1 MIILS
6 IGTNIGDRERN
17 IENAVKALSEIG
29 KVSAVSPIY
38 TSEPWGFESENGFY
52 NIALILES
60 ELSPLNLLRETQRI
74 EKELGRTAKTTTEY
88 ADRVIDIDIIDY
100 DNQIIRHEIRDTR
113 CEARDTRHETRD
125 ARHEI
130 RDVRCEILKINNPS
144 ASGITPKTEEESQ
157 EQFSTVNSQQLSIE
171 PPRPTDTPPKTGG
184 DYLDQQSTLNNQLS
198 TLNNSSPVLGEVHE
212 VGRGKTLNSKL
223 SILNSQR
230 SLLTL
235 PHPLM
240 HLRNFVLYPLA
251 DIAPEWRHPILKLTA
266 QELKERSEDKSIP
279 YKKIKNK

>member
-17 IENAVKALSEIG
+17 IENAVKALGEIG
-29 KVSAVSPIY
+29 KVGAVSPIY

-52 NIALILES
+52 NIALTMES
-60 ELSPLNLLRETQRI
+60 DLLPLDLLRETQRI

-100 DNQIIRHEIRDTR
+100 DNQII
-113 CEARDTRHETRD
+113 
-125 ARHEI
+125 
-130 RDVRCEILKINNPS
+130 KIS
-144 ASGITPKTEEESQ
+144 RQ
-157 EQFSTVNSQQLSIE
+157 STVN
-171 PPRPTDTPPKTGG
+171 
-184 DYLDQQSTLNNQLS
+184 
-198 TLNNSSPVLGEVHE
+198 
-212 VGRGKTLNSKL
+212 
-223 SILNSQR
+223 

-251 DIAPEWRHPILKLTA
+251 DIAPEWVHPILKLTTL
-266 QELKERSEDKSIP
+266 ELKAKSEDKSIP
-279 YKKIKNK
+279 YKK

>member
-17 IENAVKALSEIG
+17 IENAVKALGEIG
-29 KVSAVSPIY
+29 KVTAISPIY

-60 ELSPLNLLRETQRI
+60 DLSPLDLLRETQRI

-100 DNQIIRHEIRDTR
+100 DNQII
-113 CEARDTRHETRD
+113 
-125 ARHEI
+125 
-130 RDVRCEILKINNPS
+130 KI
-144 ASGITPKTEEESQ
+144 SQ
-157 EQFSTVNSQQLSIE
+157 QSTVN
-171 PPRPTDTPPKTGG
+171 
-184 DYLDQQSTLNNQLS
+184 
-198 TLNNSSPVLGEVHE
+198 
-212 VGRGKTLNSKL
+212 
-223 SILNSQR
+223 

-251 DIAPEWRHPILKLTA
+251 DIAPEWVHPILKLTTL
-266 QELKERSEDKSIP
+266 ELKAKSGDKSIP
-279 YKKIKNK
+279 YKK

>member
-17 IENAVKALSEIG
+17 IDNAIVALGEIG
-29 KVSAVSPIY
+29 KVGAVSPIY

-60 ELSPLNLLRETQRI
+60 ELSPLELLQETQRI
-74 EKELGRTAKTTTEY
+74 EKELGRTTKTTTEY

-100 DNQIIRHEIRDTR
+100 DNQII
-113 CEARDTRHETRD
+113 
-125 ARHEI
+125 
-130 RDVRCEILKINNPS
+130 KI
-144 ASGITPKTEEESQ
+144 
-157 EQFSTVNSQQLSIE
+157 SQQSSVISHQSSIE

-184 DYLDQQSTLNNQLS
+184 EYLDQESTLNSQLS

-251 DIAPEWRHPILKLTA
+251 DIAPEWMHPILKLTTL
-266 QELKERSEDKSIP
+266 ELKEKSEDKSIP
-279 YKKIKNK
+279 YKNK

>member
-17 IENAVKALSEIG
+17 IENAVKALGEIG
-29 KVSAVSPIY
+29 KVGAVSPIY

-60 ELSPLNLLRETQRI
+60 ELSPLDLLRETQRI

-113 CEARDTRHETRD
+113 CEIRDTRH
-125 ARHEI
+125 
-130 RDVRCEILKINNPS
+130 EILKINNPS
-144 ASGITPKTEEESQ
+144 ASGITPKKEEESQ
-157 EQFSTVNSQQLSIE
+157 EQLSTVNSQQSSIE
-171 PPRPTDTPPKTGG
+171 PPRPTDTPPNTGG
-184 DYLDQQSTLNNQLS
+184 EYLEQLS

-279 YKKIKNK
+279 YKK

>member
-17 IENAVKALSEIG
+17 IENAVKALGEIG

-60 ELSPLNLLRETQRI
+60 ELSPLDLLRETQRI

-100 DNQIIRHEIRDTR
+100 DNQIIRHEIRD
-113 CEARDTRHETRD
+113 ARHETRD
-125 ARHEI
+125 T
-130 RDVRCEILKINNPS
+130 RCEILKINNPS

-157 EQFSTVNSQQLSIE
+157 EQLSTVNSQQSA
-171 PPRPTDTPPKTGG
+171 
-184 DYLDQQSTLNNQLS
+184 
-198 TLNNSSPVLGEVHE
+198 LNNSSPVLGEVHE

-223 SILNSQR
+223 SILNAQR

-279 YKKIKNK
+279 YKK

>member
-6 IGTNIGDRERN
+6 MGTNIGDRERN
-17 IENAVKALSEIG
+17 IENAIVALGKIG

-60 ELSPLNLLRETQRI
+60 ELSPLDLLRETQRI

-100 DNQIIRHEIRDTR
+100 DNQIIR
-113 CEARDTRHETRD
+113 CETRD
-125 ARHEI
+125 T
-130 RDVRCEILKINNPS
+130 RCEILKINNPS

-157 EQFSTVNSQQLSIE
+157 EQLSTVNSQQSSIE
-171 PPRPTDTPPKTGG
+171 PPRPADTPPNTGG
-184 DYLDQQSTLNNQLS
+184 EYLDQQSTLLYRRN
-198 TLNNSSPVLGEVHE
+198 
-212 VGRGKTLNSKL
+212 
-223 SILNSQR
+223 ILRLYHQR

-240 HLRNFVLYPLA
+240 DLRNFVLYPLA

-279 YKKIKNK
+279 HKK

>member
-17 IENAVKALSEIG
+17 IENAVKALGEIG
-29 KVSAVSPIY
+29 KVGAVSPIY

-60 ELSPLNLLRETQRI
+60 ELSPLDLLRETQRI

-100 DNQIIRHEIRDTR
+100 DNQIIRHET
-113 CEARDTRHETRD
+113 RDTRHETRD
-125 ARHEI
+125 A
-130 RDVRCEILKINNPS
+130 RCEILKINNPS

-157 EQFSTVNSQQLSIE
+157 EQLSI
-171 PPRPTDTPPKTGG
+171 PN
-184 DYLDQQSTLNNQLS
+184 SQLS

-279 YKKIKNK
+279 YKK

>member
-17 IENAVKALSEIG
+17 IENAVKALGEIG
-29 KVSAVSPIY
+29 KVGAVSPIY

-60 ELSPLNLLRETQRI
+60 ELSPLDLLRETQRI

-100 DNQIIRHEIRDTR
+100 DNQIIR
-113 CEARDTRHETRD
+113 CETRD
-125 ARHEI
+125 ARHEM
-130 RDVRCEILKINNPS
+130 RDARCEILKINNPS

-157 EQFSTVNSQQLSIE
+157 EQLSTVNSQQSSIE
-171 PPRPTDTPPKTGG
+171 PPRPADTPPKTGG
-184 DYLDQQSTLNNQLS
+184 EYLDQQSTLNSQLS
-198 TLNNSSPVLGEVHE
+198 ALNNSSPVLGEVHE

-223 SILNSQR
+223 STLNSQR

-279 YKKIKNK
+279 YKK

>member
-17 IENAVKALSEIG
+17 IENAVKALGEIG
-29 KVSAVSPIY
+29 KVGAISPIY

-60 ELSPLNLLRETQRI
+60 DLSPLDLLRETQRI

-100 DNQIIRHEIRDTR
+100 DNQIIDYR
-113 CEARDTRHETRD
+113 
-125 ARHEI
+125 
-130 RDVRCEILKINNPS
+130 VQS
-144 ASGITPKTEEESQ
+144 AD
-157 EQFSTVNSQQLSIE
+157 NS
-171 PPRPTDTPPKTGG
+171 
-184 DYLDQQSTLNNQLS
+184 
-198 TLNNSSPVLGEVHE
+198 
-212 VGRGKTLNSKL
+212 
-223 SILNSQR
+223 

-251 DIAPEWRHPILKLTA
+251 DIAPKWVHPILKLTTL
-266 QELKERSEDKSIP
+266 EL
-279 YKKIKNK
+279 

>member
-17 IENAVKALSEIG
+17 IENAVKALGEIG
-29 KVSAVSPIY
+29 KVTAISPIY

-60 ELSPLNLLRETQRI
+60 DLSPLDLLRETQRI

-100 DNQIIRHEIRDTR
+100 DNQII
-113 CEARDTRHETRD
+113 
-125 ARHEI
+125 
-130 RDVRCEILKINNPS
+130 
-144 ASGITPKTEEESQ
+144 
-157 EQFSTVNSQQLSIE
+157 
-171 PPRPTDTPPKTGG
+171 
-184 DYLDQQSTLNNQLS
+184 DYRLQSTDN
-198 TLNNSSPVLGEVHE
+198 P
-212 VGRGKTLNSKL
+212 
-223 SILNSQR
+223 
-230 SLLTL
+230 SLLTI

-251 DIAPEWRHPILKLTA
+251 DIAPEWVHPILELTTL
-266 QELKERSEDKSIP
+266 ELKAKSGDKSIP
-279 YKKIKNK
+279 YKKITFENSQVRK

>member
-17 IENAVKALSEIG
+17 IENAIVALGEIG
-29 KVSAVSPIY
+29 KVGAVSPIY

-60 ELSPLNLLRETQRI
+60 ELSPLDLLRETQRI

-100 DNQIIRHEIRDTR
+100 DGQIITI
-113 CEARDTRHETRD
+113 
-125 ARHEI
+125 
-130 RDVRCEILKINNPS
+130 
-144 ASGITPKTEEESQ
+144 SQ
-157 EQFSTVNSQQLSIE
+157 QSTANSQQSSIE

-184 DYLDQQSTLNNQLS
+184 EYLY
-198 TLNNSSPVLGEVHE
+198 
-212 VGRGKTLNSKL
+212 
-223 SILNSQR
+223 QR

-251 DIAPEWRHPILKLTA
+251 DIAPEWVHPILKLTA

-279 YKKIKNK
+279 DKKNKK

>member
-17 IENAVKALSEIG
+17 IENAIVALGEIG
-29 KVSAVSPIY
+29 KVTAISPIY

-60 ELSPLNLLRETQRI
+60 ELLPLDLLQETQRI

-100 DNQIIRHEIRDTR
+100 DNQIIDYRVE
-113 CEARDTRHETRD
+113 
-125 ARHEI
+125 
-130 RDVRCEILKINNPS
+130 S
-144 ASGITPKTEEESQ
+144 AD
-157 EQFSTVNSQQLSIE
+157 NS
-171 PPRPTDTPPKTGG
+171 
-184 DYLDQQSTLNNQLS
+184 
-198 TLNNSSPVLGEVHE
+198 
-212 VGRGKTLNSKL
+212 
-223 SILNSQR
+223 

-240 HLRNFVLYPLA
+240 HLRNFVLYPLT
-251 DIAPEWRHPILKLTA
+251 DIAPKWVHPILKLTTL
-266 QELKERSEDKSIP
+266 ELKAKSEDKSIP
-279 YKKIKNK
+279 YKK

>member
-17 IENAVKALSEIG
+17 IENAVKALGEIG
-29 KVSAVSPIY
+29 KVGAVSPIY

-52 NIALILES
+52 NIALTMES
-60 ELSPLNLLRETQRI
+60 ELSPLDLLRETQRI

-100 DNQIIRHEIRDTR
+100 DNQII
-113 CEARDTRHETRD
+113 
-125 ARHEI
+125 
-130 RDVRCEILKINNPS
+130 KIS
-144 ASGITPKTEEESQ
+144 HQSSVISHQ
-157 EQFSTVNSQQLSIE
+157 SSIE

-184 DYLDQQSTLNNQLS
+184 EYLDQESTLNSQLS

-251 DIAPEWRHPILKLTA
+251 DIAPEWVHPILKLTTL
-266 QELKERSEDKSIP
+266 ELKAKSEDKSIP
-279 YKKIKNK
+279 YKNK

>member
-6 IGTNIGDRERN
+6 IGTNIGDREQN
-17 IENAVKALSEIG
+17 IKNAVKALGEIG
-29 KVSAVSPIY
+29 KVGAVSPIY

-52 NIALILES
+52 NIALTIES
-60 ELSPLNLLRETQRI
+60 DLSPLDLLRETQRI

-100 DNQIIRHEIRDTR
+100 DNQII
-113 CEARDTRHETRD
+113 
-125 ARHEI
+125 
-130 RDVRCEILKINNPS
+130 KI
-144 ASGITPKTEEESQ
+144 SQ
-157 EQFSTVNSQQLSIE
+157 QSSVNSHQSSIE

-184 DYLDQQSTLNNQLS
+184 EYLDQELTLNSQLS

-251 DIAPEWRHPILKLTA
+251 DIAPEWVHPILKLTV
-266 QELKERSEDKSIP
+266 QELKEKSEDKSIP
-279 YKKIKNK
+279 YKK

>member
-17 IENAVKALSEIG
+17 IENAVKALGEIG
-29 KVSAVSPIY
+29 KVGAVSPIY

-60 ELSPLNLLRETQRI
+60 ELSPLDLLRETQRI

-100 DNQIIRHEIRDTR
+100 DNQIIRHET
-113 CEARDTRHETRD
+113 RDTRH
-125 ARHEI
+125 
-130 RDVRCEILKINNPS
+130 EILKINNPS

-157 EQFSTVNSQQLSIE
+157 KQLSI
-171 PPRPTDTPPKTGG
+171 P
-184 DYLDQQSTLNNQLS
+184 NFQLS

-279 YKKIKNK
+279 YKKIKK

>member
-17 IENAVKALSEIG
+17 IENAIVALAEIG
-29 KVSAVSPIY
+29 KVCAVSPIY

-60 ELSPLNLLRETQRI
+60 DLSPLDLLRETQRI

-100 DNQIIRHEIRDTR
+100 DNQIIDYRVE
-113 CEARDTRHETRD
+113 
-125 ARHEI
+125 
-130 RDVRCEILKINNPS
+130 S
-144 ASGITPKTEEESQ
+144 AD
-157 EQFSTVNSQQLSIE
+157 NS
-171 PPRPTDTPPKTGG
+171 
-184 DYLDQQSTLNNQLS
+184 
-198 TLNNSSPVLGEVHE
+198 
-212 VGRGKTLNSKL
+212 
-223 SILNSQR
+223 

-251 DIAPEWRHPILKLTA
+251 DIAPEWVHPILKLTTL
-266 QELKERSEDKSIP
+266 ELKAKSEDKSIP
-279 YKKIKNK
+279 YKK

>member
-17 IENAVKALSEIG
+17 IENAVKALNEIG
-29 KVSAVSPIY
+29 KVGAVSPIY

-60 ELSPLNLLRETQRI
+60 DLSPLDLLRETQRI

-88 ADRVIDIDIIDY
+88 ADRVIDIDIIHY
-100 DNQIIRHEIRDTR
+100 DNQIIDYRVE
-113 CEARDTRHETRD
+113 
-125 ARHEI
+125 
-130 RDVRCEILKINNPS
+130 S
-144 ASGITPKTEEESQ
+144 AD
-157 EQFSTVNSQQLSIE
+157 NS
-171 PPRPTDTPPKTGG
+171 
-184 DYLDQQSTLNNQLS
+184 
-198 TLNNSSPVLGEVHE
+198 
-212 VGRGKTLNSKL
+212 
-223 SILNSQR
+223 

-251 DIAPEWRHPILKLTA
+251 DIAPEWVHPILKLTA
-266 QELKERSEDKSIP
+266 LELKAKSEDKSIP
-279 YKKIKNK
+279 YKK

>member
-17 IENAVKALSEIG
+17 IENAIVALGKIG

-60 ELSPLNLLRETQRI
+60 ELSPLDLLRETQRI

-100 DNQIIRHEIRDTR
+100 DNQIIRHETRDTRHEMRDTR
-113 CEARDTRHETRD
+113 CETRDTRH
-125 ARHEI
+125 
-130 RDVRCEILKINNPS
+130 EILKINNPS
-144 ASGITPKTEEESQ
+144 ASGITPKTEEEFQ
-157 EQFSTVNSQQLSIE
+157 EQLSI
-171 PPRPTDTPPKTGG
+171 P
-184 DYLDQQSTLNNQLS
+184 NFQLS

-212 VGRGKTLNSKL
+212 VGRGKTLNFKL
-223 SILNSQR
+223 STLNSQR

-279 YKKIKNK
+279 DKKIKNK